1 MRKGF
6 CQPYAAWYGL
16 TGCFVMTLV
25 GGYTVFLKGS
35 WDVPT
40 FLFSRVFEGDS
51 WVEDRQEDEFQVP
64 AGSGSVPGS

>member
-51 WVEDRQEDEFQVP
+51 
-64 AGSGSVPGS
+64 GMLH